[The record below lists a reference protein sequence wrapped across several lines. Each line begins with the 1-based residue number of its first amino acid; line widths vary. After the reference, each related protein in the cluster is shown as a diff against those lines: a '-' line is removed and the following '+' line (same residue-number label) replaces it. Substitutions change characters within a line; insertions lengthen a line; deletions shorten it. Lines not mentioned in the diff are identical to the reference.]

1 MIKQQQLLLLLLSH
15 LLFSRSVLAVDVPV
29 IGVFT
34 RHNDIEEKQD
44 LGDGQY
50 ISAAY
55 IKLIESVG
63 GLSIPIMVDASD
75 EEVEDIF
82 KQINGVLIPGGGGGN
97 EHAAT
102 RTMWNLAK
110 QSNENGEPFPIFGV
124 CLGFEIMLQLASN
137 DNDILVDG
145 YNAKSVSWPVQLT
158 EYGTKNSK
166 MFTDS
171 DIRDIISTQNVT
183 WNLHRLGI
191 TPEKFLAN
199 EGITSMFEINSVN
212 VDRDGRPF
220 VSSMEARNID
230 LYPFYGV
237 QWHPEKNGFEYGI
250 AEGTAKTFFHPE
262 IDHSSDGIRVSHEL
276 LSLFIDDARKS
287 SHEYL
292 DFDRFPLVWNYE
304 IVRGHNHEQIFWFPD
319 EVENPSS
326 SNEQQPDE
334 KSADVMAALRGNIM
348 NDARFNSIV

>member
-137 DNDILVDG
+137 DN
-145 YNAKSVSWPVQLT
+145 VSIIVLYSCDRTPLSFR
-158 EYGTKNSK
+158 NSARDNMSAPK
-166 MFTDS
+166 LSNVFTLIHVS
-171 DIRDIISTQNVT
+171 
-183 WNLHRLGI
+183 
-191 TPEKFLAN
+191 FLY
-199 EGITSMFEINSVN
+199 
-212 VDRDGRPF
+212 R
-220 VSSMEARNID
+220 
-230 LYPFYGV
+230 
-237 QWHPEKNGFEYGI
+237 
-250 AEGTAKTFFHPE
+250 TF
-262 IDHSSDGIRVSHEL
+262 
-276 LSLFIDDARKS
+276 
-287 SHEYL
+287 
-292 DFDRFPLVWNYE
+292 
-304 IVRGHNHEQIFWFPD
+304 
-319 EVENPSS
+319 
-326 SNEQQPDE
+326 
-334 KSADVMAALRGNIM
+334 
-348 NDARFNSIV
+348 